1 MRIILL
7 VIVLIFSCEDG
18 NVNFNPYIPNINFD
32 KTINLDLPLYDDV
45 KFSSGS
51 VELSGIGVCGV
62 VIFNFNGDILAWEQ
76 CPPNHSVNSSCPKL
90 NISGVQLSCDCTQN
104 LYSLATGQ
112 LLNNIDQNNK
122 YPLLDTEQKKS
133 DLHLES
139 IIRN

>member
-7 VIVLIFSCEDG
+7 VIVLIFSCDDG

-112 LLNNIDQNNK
+112 LLNNIAQNNK
-122 YPLLDTEQKKS
+122 YPLVRYRTEKIGS
-133 DLHLES
+133 SLR
-139 IIRN
+139 IYN